1 MENCNNIIYS
11 ICMINLNMSETIF
24 RSVSSIASQ
33 LDDRFEII
41 LLDGGSS
48 DGSQIIINKLA
59 QKYRNIKPIFLNRD
73 YSRKIG
79 MDRNLSAEAASG
91 EYLIFNLDCDDI
103 YQHHIIDWV
112 KCFHV
117 IEHISDPKL
126 DGLLISGCHINMV
139 SKKFFLNIGK
149 FKNVFFEDR
158 DLWMR
163 AATINK
169 WINWSHENF
178 VTRLPRNRKQWL
190 YKGLI
195 QPYYAAFIDYH
206 HGLSLGSAILNAIKD
221 LFSYQHYKLI
231 KFISVFLVR
240 ILPNKLGVDQTINF
254 DPITFSKFANNNRKS
269 LRELL
274 NYNSQIIKNITFNTP
289 ESTKLFLS

>member
-1 MENCNNIIYS
+1 
-11 ICMINLNMSETIF
+11 MSETIF

-48 DGSQIIINKLA
+48 DGSQIIINQLA

-112 KCFHV
+112 KCFHA
-117 IEHISDPKL
+117 IEYVRDPKL

-139 SKKFFLNIGK
+139 SKKFFFNIGK
-149 FKNVFFEDR
+149 YKNVVFEDR

-169 WINWSHENF
+169 WINWNHVDF

-195 QPYYAAFIDYH
+195 QPYHAAFIDYH
-206 HGLSLGSAILNAIKD
+206 HGLSLGSASLIAIKD
-221 LFSYQHYKLI
+221 LLSYQNYKLI

-240 ILPNKLGVDQTINF
+240 ILPTKMGVDHSLKF
-254 DPITFSKFANNNRKS
+254 DPLTFSEFAKNNKKT
-269 LRELL
+269 LRELVGFHAL
-274 NYNSQIIKNITFNTP
+274 VINDMKFINQ
-289 ESTKLFLS
+289 ESTKIFMG